1 MLNKFIAM
9 GRLTADPEYKITSSG
24 APVVSFTLAVER
36 NYAQGGEKKTDF
48 VNCVAWRNTADF
60 ISKYFSKGRLMAIE
74 SELQSRS
81 YENAEGR
88 KVYVWEAIVS
98 NAYFCGDKQE
108 QSPICTGTVPQN
120 FEEIGV
126 DDEDLPF

>member
-9 GRLTADPEYKITSSG
+9 GRLVADPEYKVTPQG
-24 APVVSFTLAVER
+24 TAVSTFTLAVER

-48 VNCVAWRNTADF
+48 VNCVAWRGTADF
-60 ISKYFSKGRLMAIE
+60 ISKYFSKGRLMMIE
-74 SELQSRS
+74 SELQSRT
-81 YENAEGR
+81 YENKEGR
-88 KVYVWEAIVS
+88 KVTVWEAIVS

-108 QSPICTGTVPQN
+108 ANVTGGAPQG
-120 FEEIGV
+120 FTEIAV